1 MIDFTGTAEEVIRA
15 KVRGLADVERGASRR
30 AIAVTATLTLYFA
43 EYLTAYG
50 MHR

>member
-1 MIDFTGTAEEVIRA
+1 MPGDRVIAPHLTADLP
-15 KVRGLADVERGASRR
+15 LADY
-30 AIAVTATLTLYFA
+30 ATLTLYFA